1 MMARSTKVRTAALA
15 GALLTTALVSEAR
28 ADGISA
34 RRSHYASPQHFALE
48 VRFSPYVPHIDD
60 EPALGGKKPYET
72 TFGTMPRLMFAGEF
86 DWQAFRIPHLGSI
99 GPGLGFG
106 YTNMSETAKLIR
118 DGSPSGDETSLDI
131 YQTFLVAV
139 LRADVL
145 WRDFGI
151 PFVPYAKAGLGL
163 GLWRAGTTGGT
174 AEATTANGTVSGK
187 GYSFGSHLALG
198 LAFALDFIDRGAS
211 VNIDQ
216 AVGINNTYFYF
227 EYYASNLNGIAQS
240 NALRVGANTW
250 AMGLTFEF

>member
-1 MMARSTKVRTAALA
+1 MSRTMKLKVAALGA
-15 GALLTTALVSEAR
+15 ALLTTGLVSEAR
-28 ADGISA
+28 ADGLSA
-34 RRSHYASPQHFALE
+34 RRSRFASPQHFALE
-48 VRFSPYVPHIDD
+48 IRFSPYVPQIDE
-60 EPALGGKKPYET
+60 EPGLRLKPYET
-72 TFGTMPRLMFAGEF
+72 TFGTMPRLMFAGEL
-86 DWQAFRIPHLGSI
+86 DWQAFRIPHLGTI

-131 YQTFLVAV
+131 WQSYAVAV

-145 WRDFGI
+145 WRDYGV
-151 PFVPYAKAGLGL
+151 PFVPYAKGGLGL

-174 AEATTANGTVSGK
+174 AEAKVGDGTVSGK
-187 GYSFGSHLALG
+187 GYSFGTHFALG
-198 LAFALDFIDRGAS
+198 MALALDFIDRGAS

-227 EYYASNLNGIAQS
+227 EYYFSGLNGIGQS